1 MRIRDILIVAVGVA
15 ACIFGWLQE
24 GSLSVQPSFVVKVHD
39 ADALLHTTVK
49 PIITD
54 IDGDGVAE
62 MLATP
67 SRDHLAW
74 YSTGV
79 ARRNFENV
87 FVPLSAKKAI
97 SVGSD
102 IVGLAT
108 GYLTLSAADDEGT
121 ATDEGHPTVVPHRR
135 HTQHI
140 AVVTDDYQLVLFDST
155 LTMQWSINIV
165 PPHQATIILYHA
177 TVLVLPDRIYQNDM
191 GTVVFSGKTSGANG
205 TEQMLYLAVDGA
217 SGETRWRQT
226 WDEYSPVNFHHNPSA
241 PAKQDDDKTKKT
253 NKKEDDSG
261 AATSAVLDDMFIVT
275 EGQIEERSNSRD
287 WSFFRE
293 SLMAALPHGYHHPW
307 DSFAQ
312 PHEFQHA
319 KTRNK
324 GERKRDEGH
333 RSIAETKYKARKVAY
348 DVDDVGTLGEWFGL
362 TRRKNKHSPADAATQ
377 AKKHRHP
384 NVVVFHTRHSID
396 AVHLYTGK
404 RLARLSPLR
413 QGTTYHD
420 VDDDFRIDEL
430 SVQLGVREASD
441 GKRRVDIIHDC
452 LGVITSGAP
461 TSREVVYNAT
471 ICDTEG
477 LLGGLKFVS
486 RFIHGD
492 VAHEEPQQDVIELV
506 GSRNIASEKTRAVP
520 PVVIQHHLAKGVGLF
535 KLRRLGVFMVDSG
548 LVTCL
553 DPVAKRVAWRVET
566 DAGFTPQQLD
576 ESEVSLVM
584 HSEEEKENR
593 LRRFPHLAPY
603 SFHHHDPRVF
613 SKREMYHR
621 TDPFVLAVGDQ
632 SLVAISGRDGSIA
645 AHVQLPEAPVAPVIV
660 ADFNGDGTNDIL
672 VVTASSYFG
681 FVVSQRGSTT
691 TIPLLMLLMVGL
703 LGMLFVVRE
712 VTVQSG
718 GVGDDELPST
728 LASAASRPR
737 KVKRS
742 TD

>member
-1 MRIRDILIVAVGVA
+1 
-15 ACIFGWLQE
+15 
-24 GSLSVQPSFVVKVHD
+24 
-39 ADALLHTTVK
+39 
-49 PIITD
+49 
-54 IDGDGVAE
+54 
-62 MLATP
+62 
-67 SRDHLAW
+67 
-74 YSTGV
+74 
-79 ARRNFENV
+79 
-87 FVPLSAKKAI
+87 
-97 SVGSD
+97 
-102 IVGLAT
+102 
-108 GYLTLSAADDEGT
+108 
-121 ATDEGHPTVVPHRR
+121 
-135 HTQHI
+135 
-140 AVVTDDYQLVLFDST
+140 
-155 LTMQWSINIV
+155 MQ
-165 PPHQATIILYHA
+165 
-177 TVLVLPDRIYQNDM
+177 
-191 GTVVFSGKTSGANG
+191 
-205 TEQMLYLAVDGA
+205 
-217 SGETRWRQT
+217 
-226 WDEYSPVNFHHNPSA
+226 
-241 PAKQDDDKTKKT
+241 
-253 NKKEDDSG
+253 
-261 AATSAVLDDMFIVT
+261 
-275 EGQIEERSNSRD
+275 
-287 WSFFRE
+287 
-293 SLMAALPHGYHHPW
+293 
-307 DSFAQ
+307 
-312 PHEFQHA
+312 
-319 KTRNK
+319 
-324 GERKRDEGH
+324 
-333 RSIAETKYKARKVAY
+333 
-348 DVDDVGTLGEWFGL
+348 
-362 TRRKNKHSPADAATQ
+362 
-377 AKKHRHP
+377 
-384 NVVVFHTRHSID
+384 
-396 AVHLYTGK
+396 
-404 RLARLSPLR
+404 R

-441 GKRRVDIIHDC
+441 GKRRVDNIHYC

-486 RFIHGD
+486 RFIDGD

-660 ADFNGDGTNDIL
+660 AVFNGDGTNDIL

-691 TIPLLMLLMVGL
+691 TIPLLMLLMKRAGVRTFSTSL
-703 LGMLFVVRE
+703 KLHITSQATRYEFISRLIIFLVTLSPFVVLLAKIQKHERSSNKWRKWGRAARLKRHAKCHKDHRRRAQCSLRRPSRLKLA
-712 VTVQSG
+712 QS
-718 GVGDDELPST
+718 S
-728 LASAASRPR
+728 SAARR
-737 KVKRS
+737 
-742 TD
+742 